1 MSPTGIL
8 LRQREPRQASRGL
21 GSIAAPLVAIVC
33 ALGAAGGATAQPA
46 QPANPAPV
54 ACPTPAEMQAVHLY
68 GLWRAQFEGL
78 PAGAT
83 LLFERN
89 PDHPDGVRGQVRRE
103 DAQGRVRMDW
113 VAGDV
118 DDGDFTLEES
128 ADGRS
133 IAATWIGTVSE
144 NSCGKEIRGTWTAA
158 RGGASHPFVLRKQ
171 PGW

>member
-1 MSPTGIL
+1 MKNG
-8 LRQREPRQASRGL
+8 ASRL
-21 GSIAAPLVAIVC
+21 AALWLVLA
-33 ALGAAGGATAQPA
+33 AGAGPQGAALAQAPAAGRPGG
-46 QPANPAPV
+46 APV

-68 GLWRAQFEGL
+68 GLWRARFDGL
-78 PAGAT
+78 ATGAT

-103 DAQGRVRMDW
+103 DAHGIVRMDW

-128 ADGRS
+128 SDGRR
-133 IAATWIGTVSE
+133 IAATWIGTISE
-144 NSCGKEIRGTWTAA
+144 DSCGKEIRGTWTPAQ
-158 RGGASHPFVLRKQ
+158 GGTSHPFVLRKQ

>member
-1 MSPTGIL
+1 MKTGLRLSAL
-8 LRQREPRQASRGL
+8 L
-21 GSIAAPLVAIVC
+21 LV
-33 ALGAAGGATAQPA
+33 LGAGAGLQGTALAQTPA
-46 QPANPAPV
+46 PGRTTAAPV
-54 ACPTPAEMQAVHLY
+54 ACPTPADMQGVHLY

-78 PAGAT
+78 PTGAT

-133 IAATWIGTVSE
+133 IAATWIGAVSE
-144 NSCGKEIRGTWTAA
+144 DSCGKEIRGTWTPA
-158 RGGASHPFVLRKQ
+158 RGSASHPFVLRKQ